1 VTTNF
6 TTLADILVTR
16 QGGAHSEEQA
26 LIFQRGGKVSETI
39 RNAELMVRA
48 QCAAAALRANGVA
61 PGDRVLLML
70 TAQADFIDAFLGAI
84 WADAIPV
91 PLFPPIF
98 SRRREDFIAIF
109 SGIAVASGARALVA
123 SDEIVKTIGAHTE
136 HLGGGVRVISRSSW
150 SKSGERLETAPARGQ
165 SDVALLQYTSG
176 STGAPKGV
184 ALSHSNVL
192 ANVQAIG
199 RAVELSKDDIGVS
212 WLPLY
217 HDMGLIGVLATL
229 YWGGRVVLLSPLDFA
244 KNPASWLRAISD
256 YKGTL
261 SPAPNFAFR
270 RCLQLDDEELEDLDL
285 STWRVAFNGAEPVD
299 PITLQK
305 FTSRFESYG
314 FRQSALYP
322 VYGLAEHTLAVSFPT
337 LGQGPTIDTVSR
349 DRLAAESIA
358 ESVPVDHRD
367 AVSLVSVGAPL
378 EGVAVEI
385 RDQLGAILPETQIG
399 EVLVKSTSVMTGY
412 FENAAATAKVLSD
425 GWLKT
430 GDLGY
435 FKDGMLYITGRIKD
449 VIIRA
454 GRNYYPDD
462 IENAAIGVQGIRAG
476 RAAAFSVP
484 AETCGEWVVV
494 LAECDATDDEQRTEL
509 VQQIGSAIAARVGF
523 QPEQIE
529 LCARGTL
536 PITSS
541 GKVRRQVARGKFLTA
556 TGADA

>member
-1 VTTNF
+1 MPKPTA
-6 TTLADILVTR
+6 LADILLNR
-16 QGGAHSEEQA
+16 QGGEHSDEQA
-26 LIFQRGGKVSETI
+26 FIFQRGGKVSETI
-39 RNAELMVRA
+39 SNAELIVRA

-84 WADAIPV
+84 WADAVPV

-98 SRRREDFIAIF
+98 SRRREDFVAIF

-123 SDEIVKTIGAHTE
+123 SDEIVKTIGTHAE
-136 HLGGGVRVISRSSW
+136 QLGSDVRVISRSSW
-150 SKSGERLETAPARGQ
+150 SNSGERYETAPTRGQ
-165 SDVALLQYTSG
+165 SDLALLQYTSG
-176 STGAPKGV
+176 STGSPKGV
-184 ALSHSNVL
+184 ALSHANVL
-192 ANVQAIG
+192 ANVHAIG
-199 RAVELSKDDIGVS
+199 RAVELNKDDIGVS

-244 KNPASWLRAISD
+244 KNPVSWLRAISEH
-256 YKGTL
+256 KGTL

-270 RCLQLDDEELEDLDL
+270 RCLQLDDEALEGLDL

-299 PITLQK
+299 PVTLQK
-305 FTSRFESYG
+305 FTSRFEPYG

-322 VYGLAEHTLAVSFPT
+322 VYGLAEHTLAVSFPA
-337 LGQGPTIDTVSR
+337 LGQGPTVDTVSR

-358 ESVPVDHRD
+358 ESVPADHYD
-367 AVSLVSVGAPL
+367 AVSFVSVGTPL

-385 RDQLGAILPETQIG
+385 RDLQGAMLPETHIG
-399 EVLVKSTSVMTGY
+399 EILVKSASVMTGY

-435 FKDGMLYITGRIKD
+435 FKNGEMYITGRIKD

-462 IENAAIGVQGIRAG
+462 IENAALGVQGVRVG

-484 AETCGEWVVV
+484 AETGGDRVVV
-494 LAECDATDDEQRTEL
+494 LAECDASDDEQRAQLEH
-509 VQQIGSAIAARVGF
+509 QIGSAIASRVGF

-541 GKVRRQVARGKFLTA
+541 GKVRRQVARENFLAA
-556 TGADA
+556 TDAGA